1 MSAVLQP
8 RIPAIPPGFQAPPV
22 LEVERALRLRI
33 TGLEAELS
41 QWRPPAPEPGHTR
54 FSATLDHFP
63 VVADFEW
70 FPPDGDRPPYIEIS
84 RVWVNGQDI
93 GSDLSRDQIDR
104 LTQHVNTY
112 YLDEINE
119 RKVLE
124 KTT

>member
-1 MSAVLQP
+1 M
-8 RIPAIPPGFQAPPV
+8 

-33 TGLEAELS
+33 AELLAELGE
-41 QWRPPAPEPGHTR
+41 WKPPPIEPGHTR
-54 FSATLDHFP
+54 FSTTLDHIP
-63 VVADFEW
+63 CIADFEW
-70 FPPDGDRPPYIEIS
+70 FPPDGDRPAFIEIS

-119 RKVLE
+119 QRVLE